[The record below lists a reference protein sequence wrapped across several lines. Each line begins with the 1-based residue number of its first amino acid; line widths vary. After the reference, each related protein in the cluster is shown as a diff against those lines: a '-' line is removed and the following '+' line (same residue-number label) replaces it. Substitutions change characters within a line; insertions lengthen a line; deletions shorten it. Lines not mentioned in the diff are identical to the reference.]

1 MKEIVL
7 ADDTLITS
15 KTDLKGDI
23 IYANA
28 DFLKYAGYK
37 MDEILY
43 KPHNIVRHEDMPKT
57 VFKCLWDY
65 IVEGN
70 EIFAFVKNKAKSG
83 DYYWVFANITA
94 SFDEKR
100 NIINYYSVRRKPNP
114 KAIPIIESVYKTLLE
129 KEREGGI
136 KEGVK
141 TLMEL
146 VGSYKMTY
154 NQLIFDLQENN

>member
-1 MKEIVL
+1 
-7 ADDTLITS
+7 
-15 KTDLKGDI
+15 
-23 IYANA
+23 
-28 DFLKYAGYK
+28 
-37 MDEILY
+37 
-43 KPHNIVRHEDMPKT
+43 MPKN